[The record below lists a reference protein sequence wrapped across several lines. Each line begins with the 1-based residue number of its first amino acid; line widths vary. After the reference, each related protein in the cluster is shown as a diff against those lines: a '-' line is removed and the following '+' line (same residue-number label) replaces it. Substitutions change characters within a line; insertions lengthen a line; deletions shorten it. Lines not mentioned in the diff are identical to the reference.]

1 MIMLDYLNCDSRW
14 LDVVDYRLIDYV
26 CIKFNQ
32 HKEKTIT
39 VYCLEANDLYD
50 EMISC
55 EDRMLVSKCKDLG
68 CYGNSELIYDGKS
81 ESQKD
86 KFYVRLNIVDA
97 EQYKKVIREFN
108 NYIEMTHEQLELLR
122 TINHTTNK
130 YMQKGDYQALYYCG
144 FIKNKKSQEY
154 DCIRFYYQITED
166 KTRKIGADVF
176 NDLAGYK
183 EISEDPAFRSAEELI
198 KNSLAVLRCIGI
210 EFDRAGSYRVKYF
223 VEPVSDTVLNEL
235 RLSGFWFEGNSFSTM
250 CRDCRLEKV
259 DLVQIS
265 SGFKQ
270 KETTVGFYIKPYE
283 TPDYYYSIREG
294 IVARN
299 IGGVFFLVDI
309 HNKDYYNNKT
319 LDRINRTGYEI
330 VKIIQ
335 NRKLCNTV
343 AIMSDF
349 LELLKEYD
357 QSLKRCIEK
366 DIQSFIQQLENKGY
380 VIKYPK

>member
-1 MIMLDYLNCDSRW
+1 
-14 LDVVDYRLIDYV
+14 
-26 CIKFNQ
+26 
-32 HKEKTIT
+32 
-39 VYCLEANDLYD
+39 
-50 EMISC
+50 
-55 EDRMLVSKCKDLG
+55 MLVSKCKDLG

-108 NYIEMTHEQLELLR
+108 NYIEMTYEQLELLR

-144 FIKNKKSQEY
+144 FIKNKNSQEY
-154 DCIRFYYQITED
+154 DSIRFYYQITED